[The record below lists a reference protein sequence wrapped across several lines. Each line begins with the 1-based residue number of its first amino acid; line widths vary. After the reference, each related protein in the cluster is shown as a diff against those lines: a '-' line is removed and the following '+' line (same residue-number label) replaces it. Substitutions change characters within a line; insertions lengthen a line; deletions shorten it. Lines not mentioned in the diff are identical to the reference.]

1 MPARDS
7 GQAHRR
13 REVKR
18 AAPDRARDGTPAR
31 LALISAALA
40 LLTLAV
46 YWPVREFPFVNW
58 DDPIYVSQNAHV
70 LAGVT
75 RASARWALSA
85 FVAGNWHPLTLLSH
99 MLDVQLF
106 GTDAGW
112 HHVTSLALHVA
123 NTLLLFGAMGRL
135 TGAYWRSAFIAA
147 VFAVHPLHVESVAW
161 ISERKDVLSTFFALI
176 AILAYVSYVRR
187 PGLAR
192 YAAVLVVYA
201 LALLSK
207 PMVVTL
213 PVLLLLLDVWPLERV
228 SLKFERGAGWARAIA
243 DKLPLLAAAGVVGV
257 VTVLSQGGT
266 VARLD
271 LLPWYARIANAV
283 NGYVTY
289 LVQTVWPV
297 GLAAFYP
304 LEPIRWPIVAIGAA
318 GLATIT
324 FAVIRWRQA
333 APWAM
338 TGWFWYLVALAPVAG
353 LVQVGGQATADRYM
367 YLPIVGL
374 LVIVAWGVP
383 QLVGPAFQRAL
394 RVGAL
399 IVVAACVP
407 LARAQVG
414 YWSDSLT
421 LWQHAAAVTTNNYA
435 AYEKIGEA
443 FRDRG
448 RLDDAYTWY
457 SQALAHSEGQSPR
470 YRATLLNDLGLVD
483 TRRNRQQAAESE
495 FRSAIDLDPAFAE
508 ARANLG
514 NVLAATGRLAEAMT
528 EYSTALRLDPSM
540 TEAELGLGAALINQ
554 QRPADALPHYEAA
567 VRARPEMAEAH
578 SGLGAALA
586 LTGHDDQAIA
596 EYQKALAIAPGL
608 ASAHVNLAAVLVRQG
623 KIDEAIDQ
631 LTQALAADARQP
643 AWHVELA
650 QLLVERG
657 RIADAR
663 THLQAALA
671 IDPSFAPARQALA
684 AISGR

>member
-1 MPARDS
+1 VPARDS

-13 REVKR
+13 REVRR
-18 AAPDRARDGTPAR
+18 AAPDRTRDGSPTR
-31 LALISAALA
+31 FALISVALA

-46 YWPVREFPFVNW
+46 YWPVRQFPFVNW
-58 DDPIYVSQNAHV
+58 DDPVYVSENAHV
-70 LAGVT
+70 LAGLT
-75 RASARWALSA
+75 RASVTWALSA

-99 MLDVQLF
+99 MLDAQLF

-112 HHVTSLALHVA
+112 HHVTSLALHVL
-123 NTLLLFGAMGRL
+123 NSLLLFGALVRL
-135 TGAYWRSAFIAA
+135 TGAFWRSAFIAA

-176 AILAYVSYVRR
+176 TILAYVSYVRR

-192 YAAVLVVYA
+192 YAAVVVAYV

-213 PVLLLLLDVWPLERV
+213 PVLLLLLDVWPLGRV
-228 SLKFERGAGWARAIA
+228 RPEIERGTGWARTLTE
-243 DKLPLLAAAGVVGV
+243 KLPLLAAAGIVGI

-271 LLPWYARIANAV
+271 LLPWYERIANAV

-289 LVQTVWPV
+289 IVQTFWPI

-304 LEPIRWPIVAIGAA
+304 LEPIRWPIVAVGAA
-318 GLATIT
+318 ALAAIT

-374 LVIVAWGVP
+374 LIIVAWGVP
-383 QLVGPAFQRAL
+383 QLVGRAFHRA
-394 RVGAL
+394 VAAAAVM
-399 IVVAACVP
+399 VVAACVP
-407 LARAQVG
+407 LAHAQVG
-414 YWSDSLT
+414 YWADSLV
-421 LWQHAAAVTTNNYA
+421 LWQHAAAVTTNNYV

-448 RLDDAYTWY
+448 SLDDAYTWY
-457 SQALAHSEGQSPR
+457 AQALAHSERRSPR

-483 TRRNRQQAAESE
+483 TPRNRLQAAESE
-495 FRSAIDLDPAFAE
+495 FRSGIDLDSTFAE
-508 ARANLG
+508 AHANLG
-514 NVLAATGRLAEAMT
+514 NVLASTGRLPDAMT

-567 VRARPEMAEAH
+567 ARARPEMAEAH

-650 QLLVERG
+650 HLLVERG

-671 IDPSFAPARQALA
+671 IDPNFTPARQALA
-684 AISGR
+684 ALSGK